1 VSASHPFIAAETP
14 LAGVSVLEIDGE
26 FCGYAGRLLVDLGA
40 TVTRVTFDSTPADD
54 DAWTLHYGKLDVPI
68 DLQSAEDRLRLS
80 ALLAQSDIVI
90 QSAGNGL
97 TPELDPETVRVTNPG
112 LVQVVLTPSGL
123 DGPTASW
130 ASTDLTRLAS
140 GGLLWLG
147 GYPDMEPVAAFGAQS
162 TNATGLFGVV
172 AALFGLIDKE
182 RRGVG
187 HSIDVSAQEVVT
199 QGLETALAEY
209 ELTDTIRQ
217 RVGDNPR
224 EAGTGI
230 YPCAD
235 GYVSMVAGRLGTAQA
250 WRRLREWLVETGTP
264 GAEELWGE
272 EWEKLSFRQRPESVR
287 RFSEIFGAFAALRTK
302 SDLYREA
309 QARSIALAPV
319 NTPAEVLVDPQLA
332 ARDFFREITNQESGA
347 VANVPSPPYRFGDRE
362 SPPVATAEPTA
373 PATP

>member
-1 VSASHPFIAAETP
+1 MTASHPFIAAETP

-40 TVTRVTFDSTPADD
+40 TVTRVTFNSELADE
-54 DAWTLHYGKLDVPI
+54 DAWTLHYGKLDVSI
-68 DLQSAEDRLRLS
+68 DLESDEDRLRLS
-80 ALLAQSDIVI
+80 ALIAQSDIVI
-90 QSAGNGL
+90 QSAGNGR
-97 TPELDPETVRVTNPG
+97 TSELDPETVSVTNPG
-112 LVQVVLTPSGL
+112 AVQVVLTPAGL
-123 DGPTASW
+123 DGPTAAW
-130 ASTDLTRLAS
+130 ASTDLTRLAA

-147 GYPDMEPVAAFGAQS
+147 GYPDLGPVAAFGGQS

-172 AALFGLIDKE
+172 AALFALIDKE

-187 HSIDVSAQEVVT
+187 HTIDVSSQEVIT

-217 RVGDNPR
+217 RAGDIPR

-264 GAEELWGE
+264 GAEELWGDD
-272 EWEKLSFRQRPESVR
+272 WEKLSFRQRPESVS

-302 SDLYREA
+302 SDLYRDA
-309 QARSIALAPV
+309 QERSIALAPV
-319 NTPAEVLVDPQLA
+319 NTPAEVLADPQLA
-332 ARDFFREITNQESGA
+332 ARGFFREIANQETGA

-362 SPPVATAEPTA
+362 SPPVHAAEPTA
-373 PATP
+373 PTTP

>member
-1 VSASHPFIAAETP
+1 VTTSHPFIAAENP

-26 FCGYAGRLLVDLGA
+26 FCGYAGRLLFDLGA
-40 TVTRVTFDSTPADD
+40 TVTRLTFNSERADA

-68 DLQSAEDRLRLS
+68 DVESDEDRLRLS

-97 TPELDPETVRVTNPG
+97 MAELDPESVRMTNPG
-112 LVQVVLTPSGL
+112 LIHVVLSPSGL
-123 DGPTASW
+123 EGPTAGW
-130 ASTDLTRLAS
+130 ASTDLTRLAA

-147 GYPDMEPVAAFGAQS
+147 GYPDMEPVAPYGDQS
-162 TNATGLFGVV
+162 TNATGLFAVV

-187 HSIDVSAQEVVT
+187 HTIDVSSQEVIT
-199 QGLETALAEY
+199 QGLETALAEF

-217 RVGDNPR
+217 RVGDIPR
-224 EAGTGI
+224 EAATGI

-235 GYVSMVAGRLGTAQA
+235 GHVSMVAGRLGTAQA

-272 EWEKLSFRQRPESVR
+272 DWEKLSFRQRPESVL
-287 RFSEIFGAFAALRTK
+287 RFSEIFNAFAALRSK
-302 SDLYREA
+302 SDLYRDA
-309 QARSIALAPV
+309 QERSIALAPV
-319 NTPAEVLVDPQLA
+319 NTPAEVLTDPQLA
-332 ARDFFREITNQESGA
+332 ARGFFREIANQETGA

-362 SPPVATAEPTA
+362 SPPVQAAEPTA